1 MTQTAL
7 ITGITGQDGYY
18 LSRHLIKSGYGVVG
32 TSRSVCSL
40 FVDDV
45 MVPVYKL
52 DLLNTDEIVGVFNKV
67 RPHLVFNLAARASSA
82 QLFDD
87 AVLTAEV
94 NGVFVVRLLEAIRRT
109 NHDIK
114 LCQASSC
121 EIFSGVNVSPQ
132 NEDTPKTPINAY
144 GAAKAFAD
152 HAIAAYRSTYGM
164 FACSAILY
172 PHESTRR
179 NLHFL
184 VRKVTNAAALISKGL
199 INSIEIGNLDA
210 VRDWGLADDY
220 MKVLL
225 LMTEQQQPKDFIV
238 ASGIGHSVK
247 DVCDVAFKTVGLD
260 WKKHIIINKNLGRG
274 FDEVPKIGDATFVK
288 TTLGW
293 TPSVSFKDMIKS
305 LVREAL

>member
-1 MTQTAL
+1 MQTAI

-52 DLLNTDEIVGVFNKV
+52 DLLNTDEIADVFSKV
-67 RPHLVFNLAARASSA
+67 RPHVVFNLAARASSA

-94 NGVFVVRLLEAIRRT
+94 NGVSVVRLLEAIRRT
-109 NHDIK
+109 NQDIK

-132 NEDTPKTPINAY
+132 NEDTPKMPINAY

-172 PHESTRR
+172 PHESSRR

-199 INSIEIGNLDA
+199 MSNIEIGSLDA
-210 VRDWGLADDY
+210 VRDWGWADDY
-220 MKVLL
+220 MKALL

-238 ASGIGHSVK
+238 ASGVGHSVK
-247 DVCDVAFKTVGLD
+247 DVCDIAFETVGLD
-260 WKKHIIINKNLGRG
+260 WKKHITFNKNLGRG
-274 FDEVPKIGDATFVK
+274 FDEVPKIGDATRAK
-288 TTLGW
+288 TILGW
-293 TPSVSFKDMIKS
+293 TPSVSFEDMIKS
-305 LVREAL
+305 LVREVL

>member
-1 MTQTAL
+1 MQTAI

-52 DLLNTDEIVGVFNKV
+52 DLLNTDEIADVFSKV
-67 RPHLVFNLAARASSA
+67 RPHVVFNLAARASSA

-94 NGVFVVRLLEAIRRT
+94 NGVSVVRLLEAIRRT
-109 NHDIK
+109 NQDIK

-132 NEDTPKTPINAY
+132 NEDTPKMPINAY

-172 PHESTRR
+172 PHESSRR

-199 INSIEIGNLDA
+199 MSNIEIGSLDA
-210 VRDWGLADDY
+210 VRDWGWADDY
-220 MKVLL
+220 MKALL
-225 LMTEQQQPKDFIV
+225 LMTEQQQPKDFVV
-238 ASGIGHSVK
+238 ASGVGHSVK
-247 DVCDVAFKTVGLD
+247 DVCDTAFKAVGLG
-260 WKKHIIINKNLGRG
+260 WEKYVTINKNLGRG
-274 FDEVPKIGDATFVK
+274 LDEVPKIGDATRAK
-288 TTLGW
+288 TILGW
-293 TPSVSFKDMIKS
+293 APSVSFEDMIKS
-305 LVREAL
+305 LVREVL